1 MACAVCTLC
10 ALQVWLPLQF
20 FGQIAASKIQAK
32 AERQCRLQHPGRFPP
47 KFEDYLR
54 AAFHRWRSAAV
65 KGGKRKKHV
74 RAPLCCGKDSF
85 VAFLRK
91 EAEDFKEEVPSWPLL
106 SCPHMPSLIES
117 LMPIHIHTPH
127 TALTQP
133 SHTALSHSPLTG
145 HSQPTRYLP
154 ACPVHSFWTHLTLR
168 CAVATVPHLQV
179 RKYGK
184 TDALTG
190 IHLASV
196 EGKAAESERLR
207 IGTPPLKPQST
218 SIATVAAALNDAGG
232 AAVACAVD
240 AGSAASAAVACA
252 AEGLASVDGVASKVS
267 DASTS
272 RTNGGMSVRARAPSA
287 APAAPQRLRPED
299 IEVVVA

>member
-1 MACAVCTLC
+1 
-10 ALQVWLPLQF
+10 
-20 FGQIAASKIQAK
+20 
-32 AERQCRLQHPGRFPP
+32 
-47 KFEDYLR
+47 
-54 AAFHRWRSAAV
+54 
-65 KGGKRKKHV
+65 
-74 RAPLCCGKDSF
+74 
-85 VAFLRK
+85 
-91 EAEDFKEEVPSWPLL
+91 
-106 SCPHMPSLIES
+106 MPSYAIAHAH
-117 LMPIHIHTPH
+117 IHIHTPH
-127 TALTQP
+127 TAYTQP
-133 SHTALSHSPLTG
+133 SHSPPCALVLDTPHTPL
-145 HSQPTRYLP
+145 
-154 ACPVHSFWTHLTLR
+154 
-168 CAVATVPHLQV
+168 CAAATVPHLQV

-218 SIATVAAALNDAGG
+218 SIATVASALNDAGG

-299 IEVVVA
+299 IDVVVA